1 MNNNPDSKTLLRE
14 CDNLITS
21 SRDLLSWQWDSRFN
35 MALAQFNSEDTDR
48 VQEILRGYFAYSWM
62 SSDADQA
69 PPAVQEVIGLLG
81 GLMSGQILFTTDPE
95 QVFLLGAWW
104 PWNNGKKISIRV
116 AFHGENLTDSQETE
130 LASFT
135 QSLIL

>member
-1 MNNNPDSKTLLRE
+1 MNNNPDNKTLLRK
-14 CDNLITS
+14 CDNLITT

-35 MALAQFNSEDTDR
+35 MALAQFSAADADQ
-48 VQEILRGYFAYSWM
+48 VQEMLQNSFTYSWQPP
-62 SSDADQA
+62 DADQA
-69 PPAVQEVIGLLG
+69 PPVVQEVIGLLG

-104 PWNNGKKISIRV
+104 PWNNGKKISLRV